1 MDAQR
6 FYDRVIADANLI
18 VVDNLST
25 IARGLRENEADSYV
39 PLQSWLLAQRA
50 ACRSV
55 LLIHHAGKGGQQRG
69 TSRKE
74 DVLDSVISLQRPPG
88 YIASEGARFEVR
100 FTKSRGFF
108 GQDAEPF
115 EARFSNG
122 IWSISDIKTDDSDE
136 AIDSLRADGLSIR
149 EISERTGLSK
159 SEVGRR
165 EGVSG
170 MSILDLAI
178 KLVGEQVPA
187 VPSVPHL
194 SRVGQRDSPR
204 T

>member
-1 MDAQR
+1 MPIQK
-6 FYDRVIADANLI
+6 I
-18 VVDNLST
+18 
-25 IARGLRENEADSYV
+25 
-39 PLQSWLLAQRA
+39 Q
-50 ACRSV
+50 
-55 LLIHHAGKGGQQRG
+55 K
-69 TSRKE
+69 SRKE
-74 DVLDSVISLQRPPG
+74 DVLDCVISLQRPPG

-165 EGVSG
+165 VNKGCPE
-170 MSILDLAI
+170 
-178 KLVGEQVPA
+178 
-187 VPSVPHL
+187 
-194 SRVGQRDSPR
+194 
-204 T
+204 